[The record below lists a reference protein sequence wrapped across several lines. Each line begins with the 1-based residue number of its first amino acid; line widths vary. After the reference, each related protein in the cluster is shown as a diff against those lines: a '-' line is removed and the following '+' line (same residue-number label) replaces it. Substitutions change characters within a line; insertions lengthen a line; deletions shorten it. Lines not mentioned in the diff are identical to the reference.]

1 MARGFF
7 YNEVL
12 PSTAMIAVEFSNVVV
27 SILFKAASSKG
38 LTYNIFIPYGYV
50 LATLVLLP
58 LAFFFTRKTGLPPLS
73 FPFISRICLLGVVG
87 SSALLCAYKG
97 VEYASPTLCSSIGN
111 LTPAFTFILAVF
123 FRFLPSFSCFGFVLV
138 CFCFCLIYIRL

>member
-1 MARGFF
+1 MARGYF

-12 PSTAMIAVEFSNVVV
+12 PSAAMIAVELSNVVV

-38 LTYNIFIPYGYV
+38 LSYNIFVPYGYV

-58 LAFFFTRKTGLPPLS
+58 LAFFFARKTVLPPLN

-87 SSALLCAYKG
+87 Y
-97 VEYASPTLCSSIGN
+97 T
-111 LTPAFTFILAVF
+111 
-123 FRFLPSFSCFGFVLV
+123 
-138 CFCFCLIYIRL
+138 